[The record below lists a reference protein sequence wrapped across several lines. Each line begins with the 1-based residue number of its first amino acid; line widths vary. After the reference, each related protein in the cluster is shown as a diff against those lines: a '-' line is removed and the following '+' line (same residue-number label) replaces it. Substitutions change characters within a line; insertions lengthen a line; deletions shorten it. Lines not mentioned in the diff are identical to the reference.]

1 MLEPAANWIQLR
13 ARSYATELKRKSDSQ
28 MTQRTSKVTEGRFQL
43 AFEHA
48 PMGMA
53 IVDFDYRLRRVN
65 QALCNALGYEAD
77 ELLKRKF
84 IEITHPDDVQR
95 DKNLADQLFRG
106 EIPSYRLEKRF
117 ITKEGTLA
125 WLDLTALLVRTKA
138 GKPLYGLAMV
148 DDITD
153 RKQSQQALRTSE
165 ERYRS
170 FVVNSSE
177 GIWRLEIEE
186 PVETSLSIDEQVS
199 ALYKHGYL
207 AEANDALARMYGYDR
222 ADDIVGA
229 RFGELAE
236 VAQPTTPTALRDWIT
251 NNYRLREWK
260 TEIIN
265 THHGRRCL
273 SISLLGIVV
282 NGMLLRAWGVH
293 TDVTE
298 QRAMTEALAT
308 SHRQLRL
315 LSSHL
320 QAVREK
326 ERTDLARE
334 LHDSLG
340 QSLTSIKIALSVMQ
354 EDLGKNGSQPNSK
367 IVDRFGEINKQLT
380 ETIGAVKA
388 ISTELRP
395 GVLDKFGLAAAI
407 EWQCREFSRRTG
419 IKCEFKT
426 PRVKVDLPAES
437 ATALF
442 RILQE
447 ALTNISRH
455 ARATEVKIFLRV
467 GKRDASLTI
476 TDNGKGITREEL
488 NAPESLGLLGM
499 RERAESI
506 GGSFSID
513 STPQKGTVV
522 LVRTKVA

>member
-1 MLEPAANWIQLR
+1 MA
-13 ARSYATELKRKSDSQ
+13 
-28 MTQRTSKVTEGRFQL
+28 QRTSKVTEGRFQL
-43 AFEHA
+43 AFEHS

-53 IVDFDYRLRRVN
+53 IVDFDYRMRRVN
-65 QALCNALGYEAD
+65 SALCAALGYEAD

-84 IEITHPDDVQR
+84 TEITHPDDVQK

-125 WLDLTALLVRTKA
+125 WLDLTALLVRTSR
-138 GKPLYGLAMV
+138 GKPVYGLAMV

-153 RKQSQQALRTSE
+153 RKHSQQALRTSE

-170 FVVNSSE
+170 FVANSSE
-177 GIWRLEIEE
+177 GIWRVEIEE
-186 PVETSLSIDEQVS
+186 PIDTGLPVDEQVS
-199 ALYKHGYL
+199 RLYKYGYL
-207 AEANDALARMYGYDR
+207 AECNDALARMYGYER
-222 ADDIVGA
+222 ADDIAGA

-236 VAQPTTPTALRDWIT
+236 VAQPTTPTALREWIT
-251 NNYRLREWK
+251 KNYRLRDWT
-260 TEIIN
+260 TEIVD
-265 THHGRRCL
+265 THHARRGL

-282 NGMLLRAWGVH
+282 NGLLLRAWGVH

-298 QRAMTEALAT
+298 QRAMSKALQN
-308 SHRQLRL
+308 SHQQLRL
-315 LSSHL
+315 LSNHV

-340 QSLTSIKIALSVMQ
+340 QSLTSIKIELSVVRDELAQ
-354 EDLGKNGSQPNSK
+354 KDARSNGAILEK
-367 IVDRFGEINKQLT
+367 FTEINQQLT
-380 ETIGAVKA
+380 ETISAVKT

-395 GVLDKFGLAAAI
+395 AVLDKFGLGAAI
-407 EWQCREFSRRTG
+407 EWQCREFSRRSG
-419 IKCEFKT
+419 IKCQFKV
-426 PRVKVDLPAES
+426 PQAKLNLSPEKS
-437 ATALF
+437 TALF

-455 ARATEVKIFLRV
+455 ANATQVKIFLRKGRRAV
-467 GKRDASLTI
+467 SMTI
-476 TDNGKGITREEL
+476 ADNGGGISREQI

-506 GGSFSID
+506 GGTFSIEG
-513 STPQKGTVV
+513 TPKKGTVV
-522 LVRTKVA
+522 CVRTEVSTGIKRNNTLVR

>member
-1 MLEPAANWIQLR
+1 
-13 ARSYATELKRKSDSQ
+13 
-28 MTQRTSKVTEGRFQL
+28 MTQRTSKLTEGRFQL
-43 AFEHA
+43 AFENS

-65 QALCNALGYEAD
+65 KALCTALGYDAD

-84 IEITHPDDVQR
+84 TEITHPDDVQR
-95 DKNLADQLFRG
+95 DQVLADQLFRG
-106 EIPSYRLEKRF
+106 DIPSYRLEKRF
-117 ITKEGTLA
+117 ITKEGTVA
-125 WLDLTALLVRTKA
+125 WLDLTALLVRTKR

-153 RKQSQQALRTSE
+153 RKSSQQALRTSE

-170 FVVNSSE
+170 FVANSSE

-186 PVETSLSIDEQVS
+186 PIDTSLPVDEQVS
-199 ALYKHGYL
+199 CMYKHGYL
-207 AEANDALARMYGYDR
+207 AECNDAVARMYGYER
-222 ADDIVGA
+222 ADDIAGA

-236 VAQPTTPTALRDWIT
+236 VAQPTTPAALREWVT
-251 NNYRLREWK
+251 NNYRLRDWT

-265 THHGRRCL
+265 AQHGRRWL

-298 QRAMTEALAT
+298 QRVMTRALED
-308 SHRQLRL
+308 SHHQLRL
-315 LSSHL
+315 LSGHL

-326 ERTDLARE
+326 ERIDLARE

-340 QSLTSIKIALSVMQ
+340 QSLTSIKIELSVVQ
-354 EDLGKNGSQPNSK
+354 RELGENGSKPGAAVFEK
-367 IVDRFGEINKQLT
+367 FAEINKQLSD
-380 ETIGAVKA
+380 TIRTVKT

-407 EWQCREFSRRTG
+407 EWQAREFSRRSG
-419 IKCEFKT
+419 IKCEFKA
-426 PRVKVDLPAES
+426 PGVKLNLSPDKS
-437 ATALF
+437 TAFF

-447 ALTNISRH
+447 GLTNISRH
-455 ARATEVKIFLRV
+455 AHATQVKIRLRK
-467 GKRDASLTI
+467 GKRAVSMTI
-476 TDNGKGITREEL
+476 IDNGKGITQEQI
-488 NAPESLGLLGM
+488 NAPSSLGLLGM

-506 GGSFSID
+506 GGSFSIEG
-513 STPQKGTVV
+513 TPQKGTIMC
-522 LVRTKVA
+522 VRTDIADALTPMAGN

>member
-1 MLEPAANWIQLR
+1 MKAGFA
-13 ARSYATELKRKSDSQ
+13 

-43 AFEHA
+43 AFECS

-53 IVDFDYRLRRVN
+53 IIDFDYRMRRVN
-65 QALCNALGYEAD
+65 KALCSTLGYEAD
-77 ELLKRKF
+77 ELEKRTF
-84 IEITHPDDVQR
+84 LDLTHPDDVQR
-95 DKNLADQLFRG
+95 DKTLADQLFRG
-106 EIPSYRLEKRF
+106 EIPSYRSEKRF
-117 ITKEGTLA
+117 ITKEGSVA
-125 WLDLTALLVRTKA
+125 WLDLTALLVRTRR

-153 RKQSQQALRTSE
+153 LKRSQQALRTSE

-170 FVVNSSE
+170 FVANSSE
-177 GIWRLEIEE
+177 GIWRVEIEN
-186 PVETSLSIDEQVS
+186 PIDTSLPVDEQVRR
-199 ALYKHGYL
+199 LYEHGYL
-207 AEANDALARMYGYDR
+207 AECNDSVARMYGFER
-222 ADDIVGA
+222 ADDIAGA

-236 VAQPTTPTALRDWIT
+236 VSQPTTPAALREWIT
-251 NNYRLREWK
+251 ENYRLRNL
-260 TEIIN
+260 TAEIVD
-265 THHGRRCL
+265 THHERRCL

-298 QRAMTEALAT
+298 QRAMTNALEN
-308 SHRQLRL
+308 SRQQLRL

-326 ERTDLARE
+326 ERTNLARE

-340 QSLTSIKIALSVMQ
+340 QSLTSIKIALSVAKK
-354 EDLGKNGSQPNSK
+354 ELGHNGSNPSGA
-367 IVDRFGEINKQLT
+367 IVERFAEINKQLT

-407 EWQCREFSRRTG
+407 DWQCHEFSRRTG
-419 IKCEFKT
+419 IRCEFKI
-426 PRVKVDLPAES
+426 PRAKLNLSAES

-455 ARATEVKIFLRV
+455 AEATEVKVFLRI
-467 GKRDASLTI
+467 GKQAVSLTI
-476 TDNGKGITREEL
+476 SDNGRGITNEQIS
-488 NAPESLGLLGM
+488 APGSLGLLGM

-506 GGSFSID
+506 GGSLSVE

-522 LVRTKVA
+522 RVRTKAA

>member
-1 MLEPAANWIQLR
+1 MKQ
-13 ARSYATELKRKSDSQ
+13 Q
-28 MTQRTSKVTEGRFQL
+28 TSKFTEGRFQL
-43 AFEHA
+43 AFENS

-65 QALCNALGYEAD
+65 KALCVALGYDAD

-95 DKNLADQLFRG
+95 DRKLADQLFRG

-117 ITKEGTLA
+117 ITKDGAQA

-148 DDITD
+148 EDITD
-153 RKQSQQALRTSE
+153 RKRAQQELRTSE

-170 FVVNSSE
+170 FVANSSE
-177 GIWRLEIEE
+177 GIWRVEIEE
-186 PVETSLSIDEQVS
+186 PIDTGLPVDQQVS
-199 ALYKHGYL
+199 GLYSYGYL
-207 AEANDALARMYGYDR
+207 AEANDALARMYGYER

-229 RFGELAE
+229 RFGDLAE
-236 VAQPTTPTALRDWIT
+236 VAQPTTPSALREWIA
-251 NNYRLREWK
+251 NNYRLREWT

-265 THHGRRCL
+265 TRHGRRCL

-282 NGMLLRAWGVH
+282 NGLLLRAWGVH

-298 QRAMTEALAT
+298 QRAMTRALEK

-315 LSSHL
+315 LSNHL

-340 QSLTSIKIALSVMQ
+340 QSLTSIKFGLYLLQKEV
-354 EDLGKNGSQPNSK
+354 GKNGSQSNGA
-367 IVDRFGEINKQLT
+367 IVDRFAEINKRLT
-380 ETIGAVKA
+380 ETIGAVKG

-395 GVLDKFGLAAAI
+395 GVLDKFGLAAAV

-419 IKCEFKT
+419 IKSDVKL
-426 PRVKVDLPAES
+426 PRAKVNLPAES
-437 ATALF
+437 STALF

-447 ALTNISRH
+447 ALTNIARH
-455 ARATEVKIFLRV
+455 AQASEVKVLLRG
-467 GKRDASLTI
+467 GKQSVSLTI
-476 TDNGKGITREEL
+476 ADNGRGITHDEL
-488 NAPESLGLLGM
+488 SAPMSLGMLGM

-506 GGSFSID
+506 AANFSVE
-513 STPQKGTVV
+513 STPKKGTVIS
-522 LVRTKVA
+522 VRAKAA

>member
-1 MLEPAANWIQLR
+1 M
-13 ARSYATELKRKSDSQ
+13 SQ
-28 MTQRTSKVTEGRFQL
+28 RNSKVTEGRFQL

-53 IVDFDYRLRRVN
+53 IVDFDYRMRRVN
-65 QALCNALGYEAD
+65 KALCTALGYEAD

-95 DKNLADQLFRG
+95 DRLLADRLFRG

-117 ITKEGTLA
+117 ITKQGTEA
-125 WLDLTALLVRTKA
+125 WLDLTALLVRTKK

-148 DDITD
+148 EDITD
-153 RKQSQQALRTSE
+153 RKRSQQALRTSE

-170 FVVNSSE
+170 FVANSSE

-186 PVETSLSIDEQVS
+186 PIDTALPIDDQVDQ
-199 ALYKHGYL
+199 LYRHGYL
-207 AEANDALARMYGYDR
+207 AECNDALARMYGYDR
-222 ADDIVGA
+222 ADDIAGA

-236 VAQPTTPTALRDWIT
+236 VARPTTPAALRDWIS
-251 NNYRLREWK
+251 NNYRLRDWAA
-260 TEIIN
+260 EI
-265 THHGRRCL
+265 TDARYGQRYL
-273 SISLLGIVV
+273 STSLLGIVV

-293 TDVTE
+293 TDETE
-298 QRAMTEALAT
+298 QHAITRALER
-308 SHRQLRL
+308 SHQQLRL
-315 LSSHL
+315 LSGHL

-340 QSLTSIKIALSVMQ
+340 QSLTSIKIELSVVQ
-354 EDLGKNGSQPNSK
+354 KDLAQKKAAQNGAIK
-367 IVDRFGEINKQLT
+367 ERFSEINEQLS
-380 ETIGAVKA
+380 ETIAAVKA

-407 EWQCREFSRRTG
+407 EWQCREFSRRSG
-419 IKCEFKT
+419 VKCEFKV
-426 PRVKVDLPAES
+426 PRAKLDLSPDKS
-437 ATALF
+437 TALF

-455 ARATEVKIFLRV
+455 ARATQAKIFLRK
-467 GKRDASLTI
+467 GKQGVSMTI
-476 TDNGKGITREEL
+476 VDNGRGIINEEI
-488 NAPESLGLLGM
+488 NAPHSLGLLGM

-506 GGSFSID
+506 GGTFSID
-513 STPQKGTVV
+513 GTPQKGTVV
-522 LVRTKVA
+522 SVRTEAVTETRLRHGL

>member
-1 MLEPAANWIQLR
+1 M
-13 ARSYATELKRKSDSQ
+13 K
-28 MTQRTSKVTEGRFQL
+28 QRTSKVTEGRFQL
-43 AFEHA
+43 AFEHS
-48 PMGMA
+48 PIGMA

-65 QALCNALGYEAD
+65 KALCVALGYDAD

-84 IEITHPDDVQR
+84 IEITHPDDVRR
-95 DKNLADQLFRG
+95 DLKLADQLFRG

-117 ITKEGTLA
+117 ITKEGAQA
-125 WLDLTALLVRTKA
+125 WLDLTALLVRTKS

-148 DDITD
+148 EDITD
-153 RKQSQQALRTSE
+153 RKRAQQALRTSE

-170 FVVNSSE
+170 FVANSSE
-177 GIWRLEIEE
+177 GIWRVEIEE
-186 PVETSLSIDEQVS
+186 PIETSLPIDEQVS
-199 ALYKHGYL
+199 ALYQHGYL
-207 AEANDALARMYGYDR
+207 AEANDALARMYGYER

-236 VAQPTTPTALRDWIT
+236 VAQPTTPSALREWIV
-251 NNYRLREWK
+251 NNYRLREWT

-265 THHGRRCL
+265 TRHGRRCL

-282 NGMLLRAWGVH
+282 NGTLLRAWGVH

-298 QRAMTEALAT
+298 QRAMTKALEN
-308 SHRQLRL
+308 SHQQLRL

-340 QSLTSIKIALSVMQ
+340 QSLTSIKFALSVLQ
-354 EDLGKNGSQPNSK
+354 KEAGKNGSQPNGA
-367 IVDRFGEINKQLT
+367 IVERFTEINKRLT
-380 ETIGAVKA
+380 ETIGAVKG

-419 IKCEFKT
+419 IKSEFKI
-426 PRVKVDLPAES
+426 PRAKLNLPAES
-437 ATALF
+437 STALF

-447 ALTNISRH
+447 ALTNIARH
-455 ARATEVKIFLRV
+455 ADATEVKVFLRG
-467 GKRDASLTI
+467 GKHNASLTI

-488 NAPESLGLLGM
+488 SAPASLGLLGM

-506 GGSFSID
+506 GGTFSVEGM
-513 STPQKGTVV
+513 PKKGTIVS
-522 LVRTKVA
+522 VRAKAA

>member
-1 MLEPAANWIQLR
+1 MRAVREIQ
-13 ARSYATELKRKSDSQ
+13 RKNRLQ
-28 MTQRTSKVTEGRFQL
+28 MTEGTSKLTEGRFQL
-43 AFEHA
+43 AFENS

-65 QALCNALGYEAD
+65 QALCTALGYDAD

-95 DKNLADQLFRG
+95 DRVLADQLFRG
-106 EIPSYRLEKRF
+106 DIPSYRLEKRF
-117 ITKEGTLA
+117 ITKEGTEA
-125 WLDLTALLVRTKA
+125 WLDLTALLVRTKQ

-148 DDITD
+148 EDITG

-170 FVVNSSE
+170 FVANSSE

-186 PVETSLSIDEQVS
+186 PIDTGLPADEQVS
-199 ALYKHGYL
+199 RLYKHGYL
-207 AEANDALARMYGYDR
+207 AECNDAVARMYGYER
-222 ADDIVGA
+222 ADDIAAA

-236 VAQPTTPTALRDWIT
+236 IAQPTTPAALREWVT
-251 NNYRLREWK
+251 NNYRLRDWT
-260 TEIIN
+260 TEIID
-265 THHGRRCL
+265 THLKRRCL

-298 QRAMTEALAT
+298 QRAVTRALEN
-308 SHRQLRL
+308 SHQQLRL
-315 LSSHL
+315 LSSHV

-326 ERTDLARE
+326 ERSDLARE

-340 QSLTSIKIALSVMQ
+340 QSLTSIKFGLSAVRR
-354 EDLGKNGSQPNSK
+354 ELRDNGAQPNAS
-367 IVDRFGEINKQLT
+367 ILERLAEISEQLT
-380 ETIGAVKA
+380 NTIGAVKA

-395 GVLDKFGLAAAI
+395 AVLDKFGLAAAI
-407 EWQCREFSRRTG
+407 DWQCREFSRRSG
-419 IKCEFKT
+419 IKCQFKM
-426 PRVKVDLPAES
+426 PCVKITLSPDKS
-437 ATALF
+437 TALF

-447 ALTNISRH
+447 ALTNISQH
-455 ARATEVKIFLRV
+455 AGAKQVKVSLRKGKGEVSMAIVDDGR
-467 GKRDASLTI
+467 GI
-476 TDNGKGITREEL
+476 TDEEI

-506 GGSFSID
+506 GGSFSIEG
-513 STPQKGTVV
+513 TPHTGTSLCVRIEAGVGRERFKGGDDD
-522 LVRTKVA
+522 

>member
-1 MLEPAANWIQLR
+1 
-13 ARSYATELKRKSDSQ
+13 
-28 MTQRTSKVTEGRFQL
+28 MTKQTSRVTEGRFQL

-53 IVDFDYRLRRVN
+53 IVDFDYRMRRVN
-65 QALCNALGYEAD
+65 KALCVALGYEAD

-84 IEITHPDDVQR
+84 IDITHPDDVQT
-95 DKNLADQLFRG
+95 DKQLADQLFRG

-148 DDITD
+148 DDITE
-153 RKQSQQALRTSE
+153 RKRSQQALRTSE

-170 FVVNSSE
+170 FVANSSE

-186 PVETSLSIDEQVS
+186 PIDTSLPVDEQVNR
-199 ALYKHGYL
+199 LHEHGYL
-207 AEANDALARMYGYDR
+207 AEANDALARMYGYER
-222 ADDIVGA
+222 ADDVVGA

-236 VAQPTTPTALRDWIT
+236 VVQPTTPNALSEWIT
-251 NNYRLREWK
+251 KNYRLREWT

-273 SISLLGIVV
+273 SISLLGIIV

-293 TDVTE
+293 TDVTDE
-298 QRAMTEALAT
+298 RAMIKALEN
-308 SHRQLRL
+308 SHQQLRL
-315 LSSHL
+315 LFSHL

-340 QSLTSIKIALSVMQ
+340 QSLTSIRIEFSVVQ
-354 EDLGKNGSQPNSK
+354 KELGENGSQPNSA
-367 IVDRFGEINKQLT
+367 IRERFAEINKQLT
-380 ETIGAVKA
+380 QTISAVKA

-419 IKCEFKT
+419 IKCEFKV
-426 PRVKVDLPAES
+426 PRGKVNLPAES
-437 ATALF
+437 STELF

-455 ARATEVKIFLRV
+455 AQATEVKIFLRI
-467 GKRDASLTI
+467 GKRGASLRI
-476 TDNGKGITREEL
+476 ADNGRGITREEI
-488 NAPESLGLLGM
+488 NAAGSLGLLGM
-499 RERAESI
+499 RERAESF

-522 LVRTKVA
+522 CVRTKAA

>member
-1 MLEPAANWIQLR
+1 
-13 ARSYATELKRKSDSQ
+13 
-28 MTQRTSKVTEGRFQL
+28 MTQRPTKVTEGRFQL
-43 AFEHA
+43 AFENS

-65 QALCNALGYEAD
+65 KALCTALGYEAN
-77 ELLKRKF
+77 ELLKLKF
-84 IEITHPDDVQR
+84 IDLTHPDDVPR
-95 DKNLADQLFRG
+95 DQKLADQLFRG

-117 ITKEGTLA
+117 ITKEGSLA

-148 DDITD
+148 DDITE
-153 RKQSQQALRTSE
+153 RKHSQQALRTSE

-170 FVVNSSE
+170 FVANSSE
-177 GIWRLEIEE
+177 GIWRIEIEE
-186 PVETSLSIDEQVS
+186 PIDTSLPVEEQVS
-199 ALYKHGYL
+199 GLYRHGYL
-207 AEANDALARMYGYDR
+207 AEANDALARIYGYER

-236 VAQPTTPTALRDWIT
+236 VAQPTTPNALREWVT
-251 NNYRLREWK
+251 KNYRLREWN

-282 NGMLLRAWGVH
+282 NGHLLRAWGVH

-298 QRAMTEALAT
+298 QRAMTEALAN
-308 SHRQLRL
+308 SHQQLRL
-315 LSSHL
+315 LSGHL

-340 QSLTSIKIALSVMQ
+340 QSLTSIKIELSVVQ
-354 EDLGKNGSQPNSK
+354 KELGKNGSKPSGA
-367 IVDRFGEINKQLT
+367 VFERFAEINKQLT

-407 EWQCREFSRRTG
+407 EWQCKEFSRRTG
-419 IKCEFKT
+419 IKCVFSM
-426 PRVKVDLPAES
+426 PRTKLNLPAES
-437 ATALF
+437 STAFF

-455 ARATEVKIFLRV
+455 AEATEVKIVLRI
-467 GKRDASLTI
+467 GKRDVAMTI
-476 TDNGKGITREEL
+476 TDNGQGMTREEI
-488 NAPESLGLLGM
+488 NAAASLGLLGM

-506 GGSFSID
+506 GGSLSID

-522 LVRTKVA
+522 SVRTKAAQVVR

>member
-1 MLEPAANWIQLR
+1 MA
-13 ARSYATELKRKSDSQ
+13 
-28 MTQRTSKVTEGRFQL
+28 QRTSKVTEGRFQL
-43 AFEHA
+43 AFEHS

-53 IVDFDYRLRRVN
+53 IVDFDYRMRRVN
-65 QALCNALGYEAD
+65 KALCTALGYEAD
-77 ELLKRKF
+77 ELQKRKF
-84 IEITHPDDVQR
+84 TDLTHPDDVQR
-95 DKNLADQLFRG
+95 DQKLADQLFRG

-117 ITKEGTLA
+117 ITREGSVA
-125 WLDLTALLVRTKA
+125 WLDLTALVVRTRG

-153 RKQSQQALRTSE
+153 RKRSQQALRTSE

-170 FVVNSSE
+170 FVANSSE

-186 PVETSLSIDEQVS
+186 PIDTSMPVDEQVS
-199 ALYKHGYL
+199 RLYKHGYL
-207 AEANDALARMYGYDR
+207 AECNDAVARMYGYER
-222 ADDIVGA
+222 ADDIAGA

-236 VAQPTTPTALRDWIT
+236 VAQPTPPAALLEWIT
-251 NNYRLREWK
+251 KNYRLRDWT

-265 THHGRRCL
+265 PHQEPRFL

-298 QRAMTEALAT
+298 QRAMTTALEN
-308 SHRQLRL
+308 SHQQLRL

-340 QSLTSIKIALSVMQ
+340 QSLTSIKIALSVVQ
-354 EDLGKNGSQPNSK
+354 KDLGQNGSKPNSA
-367 IVDRFGEINKQLT
+367 IVERFAEINKQLT

-395 GVLDKFGLAAAI
+395 GLLDKFGLAAAI
-407 EWQCREFSRRTG
+407 DWQCREFSRRTG
-419 IKCEFKT
+419 LRCEFKI
-426 PRVKVDLPAES
+426 PRVKVNVPAES
-437 ATALF
+437 STALF

-447 ALTNISRH
+447 ALTNVSRH
-455 ARATEVKIFLRV
+455 AQATEVKVFLRR
-467 GKRDASLTI
+467 GKRDVSLTI
-476 TDNGKGITREEL
+476 SDNGQGIAQQET
-488 NAPESLGLLGM
+488 NALTSLGLLGM

-506 GGSFSID
+506 GGSFSIE

-522 LVRTKVA
+522 RIRTKAA

>member
-1 MLEPAANWIQLR
+1 MPAVCQTQTKIGFAM
-13 ARSYATELKRKSDSQ
+13 A
-28 MTQRTSKVTEGRFQL
+28 QRTSKVTEGRFQL

-53 IVDFDYRLRRVN
+53 IVDFDYRMRRVN
-65 QALCNALGYEAD
+65 RALCTALGYEAD

-95 DKNLADQLFRG
+95 DRLLADQLFRG

-117 ITKEGTLA
+117 ITKEGTIA
-125 WLDLTALLVRTKA
+125 WLDLTALLVRTRR
-138 GKPLYGLAMV
+138 GKPVYGLAMV

-153 RKQSQQALRTSE
+153 RKRSQQALRTSE

-170 FVVNSSE
+170 FVANSSE
-177 GIWRLEIEE
+177 GIWRLEIED
-186 PVETSLSIDEQVS
+186 PIDTSLPVDEQVS
-199 ALYKHGYL
+199 RLYKHGYL
-207 AEANDALARMYGYDR
+207 AECNDAVARMYGYER
-222 ADDIVGA
+222 ADDIAGA

-236 VAQPTTPTALRDWIT
+236 VAQPTTPATLREWITKHYRLRDWT
-251 NNYRLREWK
+251 

-265 THHGRRCL
+265 TRQGRRVL

-298 QRAMTEALAT
+298 ERAMTKALEN
-308 SHRQLRL
+308 SHQQLRL

-340 QSLTSIKIALSVMQ
+340 QSLTSIKIALSIMQ
-354 EDLGKNGSQPNSK
+354 QDLGQNGSKPNSA
-367 IVDRFGEINKQLT
+367 IVERFAEINKQLT
-380 ETIGAVKA
+380 ETISAVKA

-395 GVLDKFGLAAAI
+395 GLLDKFGLAAAI
-407 EWQCREFSRRTG
+407 DWQCREFSRRTG
-419 IKCEFKT
+419 LRCEFKI
-426 PRVKVDLPAES
+426 PRAKLNLPAES
-437 ATALF
+437 STALF

-447 ALTNISRH
+447 ALTNVSRH
-455 ARATEVKIFLRV
+455 AQATEVKVFLRI
-467 GKRDASLTI
+467 GKHDVLLTI
-476 TDNGKGITREEL
+476 TDNGKGI
-488 NAPESLGLLGM
+488 APEEMSAPVSLGLLGM

-506 GGSFSID
+506 GGSFFIESI
-513 STPQKGTVV
+513 PQKGTAVRI
-522 LVRTKVA
+522 RTKAA

>member
-1 MLEPAANWIQLR
+1 MKP
-13 ARSYATELKRKSDSQ
+13 
-28 MTQRTSKVTEGRFQL
+28 RTAKVSEGRFQL
-43 AFEHA
+43 AFENS

-65 QALCNALGYEAD
+65 KALCTALGYEAN
-77 ELLKRKF
+77 ELLKLKF
-84 IEITHPDDVQR
+84 IDLTHPDDVRR
-95 DKNLADQLFRG
+95 DQKLADQLFRG
-106 EIPSYRLEKRF
+106 DIPSYRLEKRF
-117 ITKEGTLA
+117 ITKDGNLA

-148 DDITD
+148 DDITE
-153 RKQSQQALRTSE
+153 RKHSQQALRTSE

-170 FVVNSSE
+170 FVANSSE
-177 GIWRLEIEE
+177 GIWRIEIEE
-186 PVETSLSIDEQVS
+186 PIDTSLPVDEQVS
-199 ALYKHGYL
+199 GLHRYGYL
-207 AEANDALARMYGYDR
+207 AEANDALARMYGYER

-236 VAQPTTPTALRDWIT
+236 IAQPTTPNALREWVT
-251 NNYRLREWK
+251 KNYRLREWN

-265 THHGRRCL
+265 TRHGRRWL

-282 NGMLLRAWGVH
+282 NGQLLRAWGVH

-298 QRAMTEALAT
+298 QRAMTRALEN
-308 SHRQLRL
+308 SQRQLRL

-320 QAVREK
+320 QDVREK

-340 QSLTSIKIALSVMQ
+340 QSLTSIKIDLSAVQ
-354 EDLGKNGSQPNSK
+354 KELGKNGSKPNSA
-367 IVDRFGEINKQLT
+367 IVEQFTEINKQLT
-380 ETIGAVKA
+380 ETIGAVKT

-407 EWQCREFSRRTG
+407 EWQCQEFSRRTG
-419 IKCEFKT
+419 IKCVSSI
-426 PRVKVDLPAES
+426 PRTKPNLRTETS
-437 ATALF
+437 TALF

-455 ARATEVKIFLRV
+455 AQATEVKVFLRI
-467 GKRDASLTI
+467 GKRGASLTI
-476 TDNGKGITREEL
+476 TDNGKGVTHDEIS
-488 NAPESLGLLGM
+488 APESLGLLGM

-506 GGSFSID
+506 GGTLSVE
-513 STPQKGTVV
+513 STPKKGTMVS
-522 LVRTKVA
+522 VRAAAA